1 MQIKCK
7 VLHQIEE
14 GKKLVSRLDMRGEG
28 GGGGGGGGGGERER
42 ERRRMLW
49 IISLLLCVVY
59 FTPTPVA
66 GLTN

>member
-1 MQIKCK
+1 MGGPA
-7 VLHQIEE
+7 VV
-14 GKKLVSRLDMRGEG
+14 GRFSGRGVG
-28 GGGGGGGGGGERER
+28 RVRRER